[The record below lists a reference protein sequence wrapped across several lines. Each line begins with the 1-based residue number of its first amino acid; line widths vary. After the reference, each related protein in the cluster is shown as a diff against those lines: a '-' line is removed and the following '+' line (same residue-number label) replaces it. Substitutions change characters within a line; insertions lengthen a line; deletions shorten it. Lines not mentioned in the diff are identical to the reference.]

1 MEHKYKDEQ
10 EMGQTKADILFII
23 SFIHILFSRALL
35 PLDLSQLH
43 NSLLWFSPVHPAG
56 SSYLNS

>member
-43 NSLLWFSPVHPAG
+43 NSLL
-56 SSYLNS
+56 